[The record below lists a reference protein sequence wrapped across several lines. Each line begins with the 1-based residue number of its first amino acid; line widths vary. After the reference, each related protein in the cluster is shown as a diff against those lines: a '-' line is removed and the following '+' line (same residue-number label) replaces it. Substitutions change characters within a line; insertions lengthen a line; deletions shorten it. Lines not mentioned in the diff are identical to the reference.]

1 MNPVKQAEEMV
12 QSWSEVQQ
20 KMWDRWQEMLRGA
33 ATEASPGSEGSD
45 SVLEAWRLQSRQ
57 VLEAWDGSV
66 RRALEA
72 QLEWTRIW
80 AERVG
85 EAENMPPQLT
95 AAAGQLHDAA
105 KSWTGLQTQLWEGWM
120 RAATRPATATPG
132 LQALQDAAR
141 VVAEAQAE
149 WARQWMGRTNAR
161 EPRTRSGTKSASES
175 SRAGG
180 SAATGRRRG
189 GARS

>member
-1 MNPVKQAEEMV
+1 MEVSLMDPVKQAEEMV

-57 VLEAWDGSV
+57 VLEAWDGSA

-85 EAENMPPQLT
+85 EAENMPPQVT
-95 AAAGQLHDAA
+95 AAAGQLYNAA
-105 KSWTGLQTQLWEGWM
+105 KSW
-120 RAATRPATATPG
+120 
-132 LQALQDAAR
+132 
-141 VVAEAQAE
+141 
-149 WARQWMGRTNAR
+149 
-161 EPRTRSGTKSASES
+161 
-175 SRAGG
+175 
-180 SAATGRRRG
+180 
-189 GARS
+189 